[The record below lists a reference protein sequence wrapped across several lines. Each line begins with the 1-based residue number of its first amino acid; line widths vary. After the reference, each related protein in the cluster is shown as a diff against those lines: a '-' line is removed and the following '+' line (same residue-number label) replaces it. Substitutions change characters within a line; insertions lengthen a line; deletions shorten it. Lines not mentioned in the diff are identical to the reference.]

1 VRGYEGNGMANTDKI
16 KNNKKLPLSQ
26 DQVRAI
32 IRLKAYEYYLE
43 RIEGEKSVA
52 AFDVWYAKQK
62 ISQVLK

>member
-1 VRGYEGNGMANTDKI
+1 MANTDKI

-43 RIEGEKSVA
+43 RIEGGKSVA